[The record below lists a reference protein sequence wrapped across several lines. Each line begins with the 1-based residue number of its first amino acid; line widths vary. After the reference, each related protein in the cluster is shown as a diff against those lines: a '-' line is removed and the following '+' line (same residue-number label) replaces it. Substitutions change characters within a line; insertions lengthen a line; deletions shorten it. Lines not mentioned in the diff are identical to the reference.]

1 MAADTVQ
8 SVSEQ
13 LKQLNDARKAI
24 LVDATYYKSIMTG
37 ILPLAAPNSTLE
49 LRRWAADF
57 IAEAFATPTLP
68 SKDKEVMSFQV
79 LPVLGSLLE
88 SPKEDPYVL
97 KSVIA
102 ASASIYPHVLRWMY
116 VRSSL
121 LFASSLSRAV
131 AGVVL
136 VPVPVTTCSRRPP
149 SHVVSEHAH
158 LGAFLLLTLGLLA
171 EYTTHTSDR
180 PGTT

>member
-1 MAADTVQ
+1 MPSFDTHPRDIQAVVPTHPPIMAADTVQ

-24 LVDATYYKSIMTG
+24 LVDTSYYKSIMNG

-68 SKDKEVMSFQV
+68 NKDKEVMSFQV
-79 LPVLGSLLE
+79 LPVLRSLLE

-116 VRSSL
+116 VRCLPFSQTAYAVRL
-121 LFASSLSRAV
+121 LLLLL
-131 AGVVL
+131 VVTMHSCGSPSHL
-136 VPVPVTTCSRRPP
+136 VSSRRPWKYSP
-149 SHVVSEHAH
+149 C
-158 LGAFLLLTLGLLA
+158 
-171 EYTTHTSDR
+171 
-180 PGTT
+180 